1 MLNEVFEKTRSK
13 LNKVGCGMCLAKWT
27 QVTMHLHN
35 GMTHSCHH
43 PTAHKIP
50 LSELQNNP
58 SALHNTNYKKLARK
72 EMLEGGKPKEC
83 DYCWKIEDSSNAF
96 SDRTYKSSEPWSA
109 PHFEEITTSS
119 WKKDFNPKYVE
130 VAFSNTCNFKCSYCG
145 PMYSTKWVEE
155 INQFGPY
162 KTSTSF
168 NSMSTYK
175 ERGVMPYQVS
185 EHNPYVEAFWKWW
198 PDLYHDLHTFRITG
212 GEPLLSK
219 DTFKVLDY
227 IIETDNPNKRLSFC
241 INSNLGIPESLF
253 KKFVEKVE
261 IIIDKELVH
270 EFIIFTSCDAYGEQ
284 ANYIR
289 NGFNYNQFYERV
301 DFLLD
306 KFKPMTID
314 IMSTYNALSVPSYK
328 KLIEDVVIL
337 KERHHNPTRY
347 WGSSLLLDSSYLR
360 WPTHQTV
367 KILDKEWVREI
378 DEQAKLVDFYEQ
390 MRTGLD
396 GYGFTDIE
404 INKIKRIKDW
414 FISEENEENLNTNRK
429 DFYKFITEH
438 DKRRNTDFVKTFPE
452 LEEFLAK
459 CRVTKSRVS

>member
-1 MLNEVFEKTRSK
+1 MLNEVFEKTRNK

-50 LSELQNNP
+50 LEEIALNP
-58 SALHNTNYKKLARK
+58 TALHNTLHKKLARK
-72 EMLEGGKPKEC
+72 EMLEGGKPSEC
-83 DYCWKIEDSSNAF
+83 DYCWNIEENSDAF

-109 PHFEEITTSS
+109 PYFEEITKGG
-119 WKKDFNPKYVE
+119 WDKNYNPKYVE
-130 VAFSNTCNFKCSYCG
+130 VAFSNTCNFKCSYCS
-145 PMYSTKWVEE
+145 PMFSSKWAEE

-162 KTSTSF
+162 KTSTAF
-168 NSMSTYK
+168 NNMEVYK
-175 ERGVMPYQVS
+175 EQGTMPYLAS

-198 PDLYHDLHTFRITG
+198 PSLYQDLHTFRITG

-219 DTFKVLDY
+219 DTFKILDY
-227 IIETDNPNKRLSFC
+227 IIETDNPNKKLSLC
-241 INSNLGIPESLF
+241 INSNLGVPEKLF
-253 KKFVEKVE
+253 NQFVNKIEK
-261 IIIDKELVH
+261 ILDKELVH
-270 EFIIFTSCDAYGEQ
+270 EFIIFTSCDTHGEQ

-289 NGFNYNQFYERV
+289 HGFDYKLFHERV

-306 KFKPMTID
+306 KFKTITID
-314 IMSTYNALSVPSYK
+314 IMSTYNALSVPGYK
-328 KLIEDVVIL
+328 KLIEDVVVL
-337 KERHHNPTRY
+337 KQRHHNPYRY

-360 WPTHQTV
+360 WPNHQTV
-367 KILDKEWVREI
+367 KILDKEWAKEI
-378 DEQAKLVDFYEQ
+378 DEQAKLADFHEQ

-414 FISEENEENLNTNRK
+414 LIAEEDEENLNRNRK
-429 DFYKFITEH
+429 DFYKFIREH
-438 DKRRNTDFVKTFPE
+438 DKRRNTDFIKTFPE

-459 CRVTKSRVS
+459 CRVS